1 MLQDFA
7 DVGLDKDGSE
17 RKRKDPSEEQTGEPH
32 SCHEAKFIDYELESK
47 IKFNTF
53 MSKMQ
58 RLRAEGKEEE
68 KEDLEVRVIGMP
80 GECPL
85 LKVRN
90 KDLEREEAERKLFWD
105 EANFAAIIRE
115 DNESRSSFSATAA
128 DNKYMSFMK

>member
-1 MLQDFA
+1 M
-7 DVGLDKDGSE
+7 
-17 RKRKDPSEEQTGEPH
+17 
-32 SCHEAKFIDYELESK
+32 
-47 IKFNTF
+47 
-53 MSKMQ
+53 
-58 RLRAEGKEEE
+58 
-68 KEDLEVRVIGMP
+68 EVRVIGMP

-90 KDLEREEAERKLFWD
+90 KGLEREEAERKLFWD